1 MSITP
6 LQLVASNAFNVYESM
21 PSPMLDSPMPFA
33 EDTAHGYTA
42 PEVDP
47 FGGSAAHGVTN
58 EGVSREE
65 TSDDQDGDKA
75 EPNQAICVAC
85 ANDDPDSVCAMQR
98 CDGGCDR
105 WFCIEGMCASALG
118 IPFDKYLSAGDL
130 VCADCAPPGEKLQV
144 NVNALAAM
152 PEMGFLASDEQ

>member
-1 MSITP
+1 
-6 LQLVASNAFNVYESM
+6 M
-21 PSPMLDSPMPFA
+21 PWHEPVGQGARAWIACPRAPPRTLDRRETLCADAKPM
-33 EDTAHGYTA
+33 
-42 PEVDP
+42 
-47 FGGSAAHGVTN
+47 
-58 EGVSREE
+58 
-65 TSDDQDGDKA
+65 
-75 EPNQAICVAC
+75 CVVC
-85 ANDDPDSVCAMQR
+85 ENDDPDGVSDMQR